1 MRISTVTTGLLCLY
15 ASALCA
21 GTPEREAIGYGS
33 PEQKIAMWIW
43 SDKYTYRAGETL
55 SLKWTVKTNGD
66 LYPYTMYAYRQNN
79 QNGKKFYLPSGTEA
93 VPDAQPAAMKD
104 VNKAELA
111 TATVPDEPGM
121 HTLVVQLRD
130 YTGTRVLKSAYMKI
144 GVVTE
149 QVTVSG
155 NITAN
160 TTWVST
166 KSYLIQGIVAIKNNA
181 TLTIE
186 PGTIVQG
193 AAGSA
198 PPSALLVTRDGKLV
212 ADGTRSRPIV
222 LTSAQKFGER
232 KRGDWGGLVL
242 LGKAPVNVGAN
253 TSGNTNA
260 AGTFYIEGLNATDDG
275 LYGGADANH
284 SCGSLSYVRVEY
296 AGAIL
301 SPNNELNSFT
311 FGGCGKGTSAHHL
324 QASYG
329 LDDSFEWFGGTMD
342 AKYLVGGLGAD
353 DYVDFQLGWVGRLQ
367 YGLFFQSPDSRG
379 NRGIEGDNSEY
390 NNAAT
395 PFSNPTMYNL
405 TFIGSGQPGF
415 DEANSP
421 GIFLRR
427 GARATINNVAVAN
440 FYSGA
445 VEFTDAN
452 TQAQMDAGNLVMNGF
467 LAWDNNKGANG
478 ANTLEGQIPNAPTQA
493 FALGTRAAGKAA
505 NFVISDPMLLRP
517 FEYSDPNF
525 RARFG
530 SPIFR
535 AGWVSAPDDGFFDQT
550 ATFIGGIGD
559 EDWTEEWTSFIVETE
574 I

>member
-1 MRISTVTTGLLCLY
+1 M
-15 ASALCA
+15 
-21 GTPEREAIGYGS
+21 
-33 PEQKIAMWIW
+33 
-43 SDKYTYRAGETL
+43 
-55 SLKWTVKTNGD
+55 
-66 LYPYTMYAYRQNN
+66 
-79 QNGKKFYLPSGTEA
+79 
-93 VPDAQPAAMKD
+93 
-104 VNKAELA
+104 
-111 TATVPDEPGM
+111 
-121 HTLVVQLRD
+121 
-130 YTGTRVLKSAYMKI
+130 
-144 GVVTE
+144 
-149 QVTVSG
+149 
-155 NITAN
+155 
-160 TTWVST
+160 
-166 KSYLIQGIVAIKNNA
+166 
-181 TLTIE
+181 
-186 PGTIVQG
+186 
-193 AAGSA
+193 
-198 PPSALLVTRDGKLV
+198 
-212 ADGTRSRPIV
+212 
-222 LTSAQKFGER
+222 
-232 KRGDWGGLVL
+232 
-242 LGKAPVNVGAN
+242 GAN

-275 LYGGADANH
+275 LYGGSDADH
-284 SCGSLSYVRVEY
+284 SCGSLAYVRVEY

-311 FGGCGKGTSAHHL
+311 FGGCGKGTKAHHL

-329 LDDSFEWFGGTMD
+329 LDDSFEWFGGNMD

-353 DYVDFQLGWVGRLQ
+353 DYVDFQLGWTGRLQ

-395 PFSNPTMYNL
+395 PVSNPTMYNL
-405 TFIGSGQPGF
+405 TFIGSAAPGF
-415 DEANSP
+415 DESASP

-427 GARATINNVAVAN
+427 GARATINNVAVSN

-452 TQAQMDAGNLVMNGF
+452 TQAQMDAGNIAMNGF

-478 ANTLEGQIPNAPTQA
+478 ANTLEGQIPNAATQG

-525 RARFG
+525 RGRFG

-535 AGWVSAPDDGFFDQT
+535 VGWVSAPDDGFFDQT

-574 I
+574 L